1 MERLARR
8 SENMRRLRPYGRST
22 GTAAGLEAE
31 VAGDE
36 GTLVVNSYGALRDS
50 QESARG
56 SGSEGNSMTTSSG
69 TSDEKSREVRL
80 GLVLYG
86 GGLLEIFINWGAHE
100 GFCAAKGQGNSKII

>member
-86 GGLLEIFINWGAHE
+86 FVGNLHEWGRARGLSRS
-100 GFCAAKGQGNSKII
+100 KGSGHL